1 MGSCSGLS
9 SCIGVVA
16 RVSNSCTV
24 RVRVR
29 VRVRVG
35 LKVRVR
41 VRFAR

>member
-1 MGSCSGLS
+1 MWIRVRGSVYVLGL
-9 SCIGVVA
+9 VA
-16 RVSNSCTV
+16 RVSSSCT
-24 RVRVR
+24 VRVR